1 MDVLVKDLP
10 DIFSKGHLIR
20 LVCTIFIDMLN
31 VFHLTVELEQVGKSL
46 CLRIIDF
53 KVAIK

>member
-20 LVCTIFIDMLN
+20 LVCTVFIDMLN